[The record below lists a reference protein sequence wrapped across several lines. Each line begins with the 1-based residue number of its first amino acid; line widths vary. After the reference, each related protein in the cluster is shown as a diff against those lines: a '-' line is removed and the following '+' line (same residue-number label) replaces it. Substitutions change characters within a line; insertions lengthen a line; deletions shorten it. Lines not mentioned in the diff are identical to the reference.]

1 MRLFVGHSE
10 RPAHISKQKVK
21 CSRAWSSHRGVAR
34 EPIGSVRC
42 RWGLSRGG
50 TCLGFVLT
58 PALGPSPCGVTHFI
72 FNSFPTFCLSPVP
85 PSNEGISCRRA
96 GASPVLP
103 AAQPDSGAHSAD
115 SGRVHER
122 VSERRCLR
130 SRRILPE
137 LRQEALSP
145 SSSPRRDIPGV
156 ASWFRNAPRSENT
169 GERAS
174 GCGPRQSPK
183 RPGGN
188 GSRTRGRQV
197 LTL

>member
-1 MRLFVGHSE
+1 MRLFVGYSE

-21 CSRAWSSHRGVAR
+21 CSKAWSSHRGVAR

-58 PALGPSPCGVTHFI
+58 PALGPSPCGVTRFI

-122 VSERRCLR
+122 VSERRGLR

-137 LRQEALSP
+137 LRQEAFPLLVP
-145 SSSPRRDIPGV
+145 
-156 ASWFRNAPRSENT
+156 AA
-169 GERAS
+169 
-174 GCGPRQSPK
+174 
-183 RPGGN
+183 
-188 GSRTRGRQV
+188 
-197 LTL
+197 